1 MHRKFRSLLSALI
14 FMVIGFAVG
23 ELAIIDLPARAQ
35 QATPAPSDSGAPAT
49 DGRSPDQT
57 GGGIRSAAR
66 DSAAALA
73 PDVKAALEQVG
84 KKVDAVEQSL
94 SRLAAEARAK
104 TLQFVIWTAVGLVA
118 LTFVSS
124 LLGGLVVALMFRR
137 SRAG

>member
-1 MHRKFRSLLSALI
+1 MHRKFRSLLSALT

-23 ELAIIDLPARAQ
+23 ELAFIDLPARAQ
-35 QATPAPSDSGAPAT
+35 QAAPAPSDS
-49 DGRSPDQT
+49 GRSPDQT